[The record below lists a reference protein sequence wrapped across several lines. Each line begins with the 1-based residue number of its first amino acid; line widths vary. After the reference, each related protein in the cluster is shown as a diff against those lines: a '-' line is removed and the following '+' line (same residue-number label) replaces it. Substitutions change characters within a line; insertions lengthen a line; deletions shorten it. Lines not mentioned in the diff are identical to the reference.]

1 MSTKSL
7 NGYGTKYPEST
18 NYVDNFLA
26 RLQGLW
32 YILVERDMEI
42 DENTPVLLA
51 TALYRRGMVDGF
63 RMAWDTLM
71 LPVIEF

>member
-1 MSTKSL
+1 M
-7 NGYGTKYPEST
+7 
-18 NYVDNFLA
+18 DNFVA
-26 RLQGLW
+26 RFEGVC
-32 YILVERDMEI
+32 YILVARDMEI

-63 RMAWDTLM
+63 RMACDTLM